1 MNQSPTDT
9 TWVRDDLLRPLLH
22 RVAGP
27 ATVIATMGA
36 IGALVAVVRL
46 RDRQPVLASMIILVT
61 VAALV
66 LAVVVPARTR
76 LLRRQA
82 AAIARRVAISDV
94 TVFAAER
101 LLVPRDLEL
110 GIADVL
116 ERLGRATDA
125 ARVAV
130 YENSRAAD
138 GALLMS
144 IRREWITAGI
154 EPAID
159 DPESFGYPYAA
170 GFSRWE
176 RDLGR
181 GACVQERV
189 SGSAGAGFRT
199 LRNQGL
205 SIAVVPIFVS
215 GAWWGFLA
223 VGDVRDERVWSD
235 VELEALKVAA
245 ATLGAAM
252 TREHATRALE
262 GAEDRFRVLVEHSP
276 VVIYIDELDETA
288 STVYMSPQ
296 IGAMTGYTV
305 EEWQA
310 DRGLWPKLLHPED
323 RERALALTA
332 RHNESGEPFRMDY
345 RLIARNG
352 RTVWIRDEAVMV
364 RDEAGNFLYSQ
375 GIMQDVTEAKEA
387 EERIRFLAYHDGLT
401 GLPNQEMFRQ
411 LVELALARA
420 NRSGLALAV
429 LCLDVDGFK
438 LANDTLGTEGG
449 DDLLRSIVE
458 RLGTTIRET
467 DTLARRSG
475 DEFLIL
481 LADLERGEVGEMG
494 APLLF
499 SETVAGRIREE
510 FSRPF
515 TIDVSDVFVT
525 MSIGISVFPDDATDV
540 QTLLVNSETAMLA
553 SKQIGPGGFAAAD
566 VGTIDSATKFA
577 FVQKLRRAVEHDDW
591 LLHYQPIVEL
601 ATGAIKGVEAL
612 VRWRTS
618 DGEIIP
624 PNEFIPLAEELG
636 LIEAIGDWVVS
647 EIVRQGERWR
657 ADGFELEMGFNL
669 SPRQF
674 WQPDL
679 AERILSRLEA
689 PRSDPTRIVVEIT
702 ETSAMRDPDRAHDV
716 LWDLHAR
723 GLRVAIDDF
732 GTGYSSLSRLR
743 SLPVDVLKIDRSFV
757 SKVDEDRQ
765 AAQIVAAFIQL
776 GQGLGMSTLAEGIET
791 EGERRFLAEQGCE
804 LGQGYYFC
812 RPMPADALSERFRTG
827 DLVLAS

>member
-1 MNQSPTDT
+1 MNQSSADT
-9 TWVRDDLLRPLLH
+9 TWVRDDLLRPLVH
-22 RVAGP
+22 RVAQI
-27 ATVIATMGA
+27 AAIVTVLGA
-36 IGALVAVVRL
+36 AGALVVLVRL
-46 RDRQPVLASMIILVT
+46 PERQLILGSVLIAVT
-61 VAALV
+61 VSALA
-66 LAVVVPARTR
+66 LAVIVPARTR

-82 AAIARRVAISDV
+82 AAIERREAISEA
-94 TVFAAER
+94 TVFAVER
-101 LLVPRDLEL
+101 LLVPGDLQT
-110 GIADVL
+110 GIANVL
-116 ERLGRATDA
+116 ERLGRAIDA
-125 ARVAV
+125 DRVAV
-130 YENSRAAD
+130 YENSSAVD

-144 IRREWITAGI
+144 MRGEWITAGTDA
-154 EPAID
+154 AID

-170 GFSRWE
+170 GFAHWE

-181 GACVQERV
+181 GISLEERV
-189 SGSAGAGFRT
+189 PGSAGAGFRA
-199 LRNQGL
+199 RHGRGR
-205 SIAVVPIFVS
+205 SIAVTPIFVS

-223 VGDVRDERVWSD
+223 MDDAHDERVWSEI
-235 VELEALKVAA
+235 ELEALKVAA

-296 IGAMTGYTV
+296 IGSMTGYPA
-305 EEWQA
+305 EEWQT
-310 DRGLWPKLLHPED
+310 DPDLWPKLLHPED

-345 RLIARNG
+345 RLIARDG
-352 RTVWIRDEAVMV
+352 STVWIRDEAIMV
-364 RDEAGNFLYSQ
+364 RDEAGTFLYSQ
-375 GIMQDVTEAKEA
+375 GIMQDITDAKEA

-411 LVELALARA
+411 HVELALARA
-420 NRSGLALAV
+420 NRSDLALAV
-429 LCLDVDGFK
+429 LSLDVDGFK
-438 LANDTLGTEGG
+438 LANDTLGTDGG
-449 DDLLRSIVE
+449 DELLRAIVE

-467 DTLARRSG
+467 DTLARRGG

-481 LADLERGEVGEMG
+481 LADLERGAVGEMG

-515 TIDVSDVFVT
+515 TIDGSDVFVT
-525 MSIGISVFPDDATDV
+525 MSIGISVFPDDASDV
-540 QTLLVNSETAMLA
+540 QALLVNSETAMLA
-553 SKQIGPGGFAAAD
+553 SKQAGPGGFAAAD
-566 VGTIDSATKFA
+566 VGSIDSATKFA
-577 FVQKLRRAVEHDDW
+577 FVQKLRRAVEREEW
-591 LLHYQPIVEL
+591 VLHYQPIVQL

-612 VRWRTS
+612 IRWQT
-618 DGEIIP
+618 DGEMVP

-636 LIEAIGDWVVS
+636 LIETIGDWVVS
-647 EIVRQGERWR
+647 EIVRQDERWR
-657 ADGFELEMGFNL
+657 AEGLELEMGFNL

-689 PRSDPTRIVVEIT
+689 QRSDPTRIVVEIT

-716 LWDLHAR
+716 LWDLHTR

-743 SLPVDVLKIDRSFV
+743 NLPVDVLKIDRSFV
-757 SKVDEDRQ
+757 SKVDEDRP

-776 GQGLGMSTLAEGIET
+776 GQGLGMATLAEGIET
-791 EGERRFLAEQGCE
+791 QGEWKFLAEQGCE
-804 LGQGYYFC
+804 LGQGYFFC
-812 RPMPADALSERFRTG
+812 RPVPAGALSERLRAG
-827 DLVLAS
+827 GLLLAS